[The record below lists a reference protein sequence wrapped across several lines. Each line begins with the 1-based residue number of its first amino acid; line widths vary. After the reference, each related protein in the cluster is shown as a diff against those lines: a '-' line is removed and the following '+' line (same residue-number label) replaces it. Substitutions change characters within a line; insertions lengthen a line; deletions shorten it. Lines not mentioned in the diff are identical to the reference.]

1 MASDAMTN
9 PEQPDT
15 RPRCGETK
23 DGWTCGLE
31 RGHLTAFHEHFRE
44 VGGSMVW
51 AITASEPTPDTEQE
65 PR

>member
-15 RPRCGETK
+15 RPRPRCAACGQPLAEENWHHAPPTEPPCAK
-23 DGWTCGLE
+23 CLDHVFKW
-31 RGHLTAFHEHFRE
+31 
-44 VGGSMVW
+44 
-51 AITASEPTPDTEQE
+51 PTPDTEQE